1 MPASRTITDDQD
13 PKAADQLLDR
23 VRRELAPLTGHLE
36 EKRMFG
42 GTAFM
47 VDGNMLCCV
56 SRSGLMARV
65 GPEAEAVALTLPA
78 AQPCMMGAGRRMPGF
93 IKVGFDGLR
102 AAALSRWLN
111 LARDHVGALPAK
123 PSRPAAKPPQKSTK
137 TKGGK
142 P

>member
-1 MPASRTITDDQD
+1 MPTSRTITDDPTQ
-13 PKAADQLLDR
+13 KAADQLLER
-23 VRRELAPLTGHLE
+23 VRGEFASLTGHLE

-47 VDGNMLCCV
+47 VDGNMVCCV

-65 GPEAEAVALTLPA
+65 GPEAEGAALALPA

-93 IKVGFDGLR
+93 IQVGFEGLR
-102 AAALSRWLN
+102 ASALSRWLS
-111 LARDHVGALPAK
+111 LARDHVGTLPAK
-123 PSRPAAKPPQKSTK
+123 HGRSGSKSAR
-137 TKGGK
+137 KGKKGSN